1 MKMHIKYKQQ
11 AYEHKHSSIPTFV
24 CARSFQLFNNRW
36 IYILIKPDKSLLFYP
51 VVFARE
57 QEVKVA
63 GNVPQVSNN
72 VGEIMSSHSKFVM
85 SSFVT
90 QQRSMI

>member
-1 MKMHIKYKQQ
+1 M
-11 AYEHKHSSIPTFV
+11 
-24 CARSFQLFNNRW
+24 
-36 IYILIKPDKSLLFYP
+36 
-51 VVFARE
+51 VFARE